1 MARPWYNR
9 TMFNAVYRPSLKTST
24 GAIILGTPFKEAMP
38 AEVKYLREAFE
49 VGKAG
54 ERPLGAVGRAD
65 SVVAGRVFVGVAYK

>member
-1 MARPWYNR
+1 MARPWYNQ
-9 TMFNAVYRPSLKTST
+9 TMFYAVYRPSMKTPA

-49 VGKAG
+49 VGRAG